1 MYYEAGAYL
10 PNVLQKVNVLLRDFR
25 TETVFQI
32 DPRVLDRLFMLQAAT
47 PAMFFAGSFV
57 LSLFLSFWS
66 GSTAAMVQD
75 LVLPRMRGAAAAAY
89 SLIAIVVGSG
99 FGPYWAGKVSKM
111 TGSLNSGLLSILVL
125 APVSLLLLWLT
136 SRRLP
141 SQTPDA
147 RLAIAR
153 AAGEPV

>member
-1 MYYEAGAYL
+1 MRRRTCAALTFLLPLTPLPTYAWGVEGHQIVAY
-10 PNVLQKVNVLLRDFR
+10 
-25 TETVFQI
+25 I
-32 DPRVLDRLFMLQAAT
+32 AASELT
-47 PAMFFAGSFV
+47 PAARAQISALLG
-57 LSLFLSFWS
+57 
-66 GSTAAMVQD
+66 GDPTAAMVQD

-99 FGPYWAGKVSKM
+99 VGPYWAGKVSKM

-141 SQTPDA
+141 TQTPEA